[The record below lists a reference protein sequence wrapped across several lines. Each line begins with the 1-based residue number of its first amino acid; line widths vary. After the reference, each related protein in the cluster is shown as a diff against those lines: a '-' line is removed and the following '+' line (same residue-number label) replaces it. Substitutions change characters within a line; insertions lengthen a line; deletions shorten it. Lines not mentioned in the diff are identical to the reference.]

1 MVIDWLKVETF
12 EEHLVRRQARQK
24 HINGTIEL
32 FQSSTNFLFHG
43 TNFRLA
49 ADFKRLGIGNGVF
62 R

>member
-12 EEHLVRRQARQK
+12 KEHLVRREARQK

-32 FQSSTNFLFHG
+32 FQSSTNFLFYG

-49 ADFKRLGIGNGVF
+49 ADFKRLEIGNGVF

>member
-12 EEHLVRRQARQK
+12 KEHLVGRQVRQK

-49 ADFKRLGIGNGVF
+49 ADFNRLGIGNGVF

>member
-12 EEHLVRRQARQK
+12 TEHLVRREARQK

-49 ADFKRLGIGNGVF
+49 ADFKRLGIGNDVF

>member
-32 FQSSTNFLFHG
+32 FQSSTNFLFHV
-43 TNFRLA
+43 TNFRLTA
-49 ADFKRLGIGNGVF
+49 AFKR
-62 R
+62 